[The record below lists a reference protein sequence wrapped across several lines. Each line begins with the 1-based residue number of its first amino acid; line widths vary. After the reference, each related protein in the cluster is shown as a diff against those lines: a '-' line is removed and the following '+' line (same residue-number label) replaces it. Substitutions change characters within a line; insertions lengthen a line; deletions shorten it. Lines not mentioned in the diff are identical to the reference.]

1 MTNVIEEEI
10 SISLRWGSTLQESF
24 HILNK
29 SSTICNLKE
38 KIYEIYS
45 YWVDC
50 QRILGRYPI
59 GTELREMRN
68 DEVIVNRGEYLLMT
82 SVRGGAKTK
91 LDLNDPHREI
101 MNTIHNR
108 IPEWTVVWEFHLRF
122 FMF

>member
-10 SISLRWGSTLQESF
+10 TISLKWGSTLQESF

-38 KIYEIYS
+38 KIYEIYG
-45 YWVDC
+45 YQVDC

-68 DEVIVNRGEYLLMT
+68 DEVIVNHGEYLLMT

-91 LDLNDPHREI
+91 LDLNDLHREI

-108 IPEWTVVWEFHLRF
+108 IPK
-122 FMF
+122 

>member
-1 MTNVIEEEI
+1 MMTNVIEEEI
-10 SISLRWGSTLQESF
+10 SISLKWGSTLQESF
-24 HILNK
+24 HVLNK
-29 SSTICNLKE
+29 SSTIRNLKE
-38 KIYEIYS
+38 KIYEIYG
-45 YWVDC
+45 YRVDR

-68 DEVIVNRGEYLLMT
+68 DEVIVNGGEYLLMT

-108 IPEWTVVWEFHLRF
+108 IPE
-122 FMF
+122 